1 MCLVLRL
8 PLSQVL
14 WNPFADSSIKP
25 LMEGITQHL
34 LPVVFVFQQ
43 KLFGSSFCVFKS
55 VTTESTTLVTEPV
68 VLEARTSNGDTLNVL
83 VIESDATTA
92 DVSPNVALTT
102 SPINRM
108 FLILLLLN
116 YVYIFVDKVVG
127 CCSDPFF

>member
-1 MCLVLRL
+1 M
-8 PLSQVL
+8 
-14 WNPFADSSIKP
+14 
-25 LMEGITQHL
+25 
-34 LPVVFVFQQ
+34 
-43 KLFGSSFCVFKS
+43 
-55 VTTESTTLVTEPV
+55 TEPV

-116 YVYIFVDKVVG
+116 YVYNFVDKVVV